1 MTKKPKILRIIH
13 RFVLSGPMLNAALLS
28 KHLEPDFETL
38 LIGGAEEET
47 EANAQYIFDD
57 LGVKYIKI
65 SEMQRSVNP
74 IKDYPAYKKI
84 QEIIRD
90 FKPDIVHTHAAKAG
104 AVGRYAAINAGVP
117 VVLHTFHGHV
127 FHSYFSPLKTRAFI
141 EIERYL
147 ARKSS
152 CIVAISEQQKKEL
165 AYDFKIC
172 PADKINVVPLG
183 FDFSRFLDN
192 QEDKRQKFRKELGI
206 EPDTIAVGIIGRLA
220 AVKNH
225 KLFINAVKSIGEK
238 TRKKVQFFI
247 VGDGETRPELE
258 QQASNLGIPTATP
271 ETPNDKALLV
281 FTSWRKD
288 IDYVLAGID
297 IMALTSL
304 NEGTP
309 VSLIEAQVA
318 KKPIVSTN
326 VGGIM
331 DVVKVGKSA
340 LLSPSD
346 QLEPFVENLLALIEN
361 DKMRHDMAGEA
372 HTYTLNKY
380 GYQRLVNDFTLLYNN
395 LLNK

>member
-1 MTKKPKILRIIH
+1 MKKKPRILRIIH

-28 KHLEPDFETL
+28 KHLESDFETL

-57 LGVKYIKI
+57 LGVKYTKI

-74 IKDYPAYKKI
+74 LKDYPAYKKI
-84 QEIIRD
+84 QEIIHD

-152 CIVAISEQQKKEL
+152 CIIAISEQQKKEL

-192 QEDKRQKFRKELGI
+192 QEEKREKFRNELGI
-206 EPDTIAVGIIGRLA
+206 ESDTLAVGIIGRLA

-225 KLFINAVKSIGEK
+225 KLFINAVKSISEK
-238 TRKKVQFFI
+238 TSRKVRFFI

-258 QQASNLGIPTATP
+258 QQASDLGIATATP
-271 ETPNDKALLV
+271 EKPNDKALLI

-309 VSLIEAQVA
+309 VSLIEAQAA

-380 GYQRLVNDFTLLYNN
+380 GFKRLVNDFTLLYNN
-395 LLNK
+395 LLQK

>member
-1 MTKKPKILRIIH
+1 MNRKPRILRIIH

-84 QEIIRD
+84 QEIIKD

-192 QEDKRQKFRKELGI
+192 QEEKRQKFRKELGI
-206 EPDTIAVGIIGRLA
+206 EPDTLAVAIIGRLA

-258 QQASNLGIPTATP
+258 QQASDLSIPTATP
-271 ETPNDKALLV
+271 EKPNDKALLV

-309 VSLIEAQVA
+309 VSLIEAQAA

-395 LLNK
+395 LLHK